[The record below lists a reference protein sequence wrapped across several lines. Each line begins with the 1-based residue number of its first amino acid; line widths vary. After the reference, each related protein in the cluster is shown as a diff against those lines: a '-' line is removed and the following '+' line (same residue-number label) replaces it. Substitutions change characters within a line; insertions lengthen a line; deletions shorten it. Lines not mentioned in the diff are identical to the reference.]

1 MFDEKYRDI
10 PIERLALN
18 SRTFHM
24 LKRAGID
31 TIGKIHDSSLNSLS
45 HLKGIGSLSAAEL
58 ERVKNA
64 IDNNELDLAED
75 GIVIPN
81 KSDNPTPQSLA
92 IDVFKSYHLSNRAI
106 NKLVSLSI
114 VTPDKIVTL
123 TPEYIFKLPGIG
135 GKTALEIIAFL
146 QKYKDEY
153 EMPLGEK
160 NIISEMISFSPE
172 DKQVFQAAGIQID
185 VEKTEVSEETFVQF
199 IYQKPDVQEAIK
211 NKILEIVGNYPD
223 GISLSDLLDRMPKH
237 LSNTVITEQ
246 FVFDLEGIDQIEEKE
261 GKLVRI
267 FPRFSS
273 YIEKNLSGRE
283 KEIVLKRISGLT
295 LETIANDYGLT
306 RERVRQIYNNVV
318 RNKPRVR
325 EDDYLYAF
333 EHYQISKENFQ
344 FAFPNEPDET
354 FYYLSFSAVSKFEDR
369 KPLEAALED
378 ENIPTRIRRQLE
390 KATNK
395 NYLIIDGNRIP
406 KSRGEIIRYLVQTL
420 CVEDTKADDFA
431 EFYNQFL
438 ADNGLENVENLSLNS
453 AQYINNRLAVSR
465 FVLWKQWRTFRYY
478 NIDGRDYSDL
488 VSALNLRN
496 YRGLEISTLKLFRDY
511 PEVMEDYDIH
521 DEYELHDLL
530 KKIWNEYSDGTEVEF
545 TRMPTLVIGE
555 ADRNKQ
561 LKQFMLDRAPI
572 TLQDYCQQYEE
583 AYGFRAATVMGS
595 FVTILYPYLKDGK
608 LVYTESRLTHEQYEF
623 LRATL
628 TDDVY
633 SFDQIKSI
641 FHQKYPDE
649 NPDKVTSYSLNLLG
663 FHIYSTYLINGRY
676 QNASDY
682 LHHVLLESDVVDIS
696 TINPVF
702 SSTSTFTNYL
712 YGCKY
717 NLDLIEF
724 EPKQYLNFRR
734 LASKGYSKADLREIT
749 DSLALSK
756 DRGAYFTIKSLRNE
770 GFTSQFDE
778 LGMDDCF
785 YESIILADRINF
797 SSTKF
802 GLQRLFCKGKEAVFT
817 DFLYRLLEELESIDI
832 FDLEELLADKYGFKI
847 KHDKLMETIKETNL
861 YYDKIMEKVYIDYDT
876 YFAEV

>member
-10 PIERLALN
+10 PIERLALS

-64 IDNNELDLAED
+64 IENNELDLAED

-702 SSTSTFTNYL
+702 SSTSAFTNYL

>member
-64 IDNNELDLAED
+64 IENNELDLAED

-153 EMPLGEK
+153 EMPLGER

-306 RERVRQIYNNVV
+306 RERVRQIYNKAV

-595 FVTILYPYLKDGK
+595 FVPILYPYLKDGK

-785 YESIILADRINF
+785 YESIILADRISPLLSLDFRDF
-797 SSTKF
+797 SA
-802 GLQRLFCKGKEAVFT
+802 KEKKQYSLIFFT
-817 DFLYRLLEELESIDI
+817 DYS
-832 FDLEELLADKYGFKI
+832 K
-847 KHDKLMETIKETNL
+847 N
-861 YYDKIMEKVYIDYDT
+861 
-876 YFAEV
+876 

>member
-10 PIERLALN
+10 PIERLAL
-18 SRTFHM
+18 SARTFHM

-31 TIGKIHDSSLNSLS
+31 TIGKIHDSSLNFLF

-64 IDNNELDLAED
+64 IENSELDLTEN

-81 KSDNPTPQSLA
+81 NSENTTPQSLA

-123 TPEYIFKLPGIG
+123 APEYIFKLPGIG

-146 QKYKDEY
+146 RKYKDEY
-153 EMPLGEK
+153 KMPLGEK
-160 NIISEMISFSPE
+160 NIISEMISFSPD

-185 VEKTEVSEETFVQF
+185 VEKTEVSEDTFVQC
-199 IYQKPDVQEAIK
+199 IYQKPDVQKAIK
-211 NKILEIVGNYPD
+211 NKILKIVGNYPD

-246 FVFDLEGIDQIEEKE
+246 FVFDLEGINQIEEKE

-273 YIEKNLSGRE
+273 YIEKNLTGRE

-344 FAFPNEPDET
+344 FAFPNESDET

-453 AQYINNRLAVSR
+453 AQYIINRLAASK
-465 FVLWKQWRTFRYY
+465 FVLWKQGRTFRYY

-511 PEVMEDYDIH
+511 SEVMDDYDIH

-545 TRMPTLVIGE
+545 ARMPTLVIGKAE
-555 ADRNKQ
+555 RTMQ
-561 LKQFMLDRAPI
+561 LKQFMFDRAPI
-572 TLQDYCQQYEE
+572 SLQDYCQQYEE
-583 AYGFRAATVMGS
+583 AYGFRAATVLGS
-595 FVTILYPYLKDGK
+595 FVPVLYPYLQDGR
-608 LVYTESRLTHEQYEF
+608 LVYTESHLTHEQYEF

-633 SFDQIKSI
+633 SFNQIKSI

-676 QNASDY
+676 QNTSDY
-682 LHHVLLESDVVDIS
+682 LHHILLEPDIVDIS
-696 TINPVF
+696 AINPVF

-712 YGCKY
+712 YACKY
-717 NLDLIEF
+717 KLDLIEF

-770 GFTSQFDE
+770 GFTSQFDD

-802 GLQRLFCKGKEAVFT
+802 GLQRLFCRGKEAVFT
-817 DFLYRLLEELESIDI
+817 DFLYGLVEELESIDI